1 VVDEVEALLTI
12 AEDLER
18 RDERAAAALLDVERL
33 QAEVDEL
40 RTRAGEVA
48 AFLREL
54 PAARAAVEAEEQA
67 AAEAQEGA
75 IAVWR
80 GAEDALA
87 HLRERGGENAR
98 LQAAR
103 AAQHARDELEETELR
118 VARAQQERTR
128 IELKGVERGAE
139 AERLEQRGTAL
150 AVHPRLEHDV
160 AAPATGLHGLL
171 DWAARARGELLVSH
185 AALATERDNI
195 VREASELVAS
205 VLGDP
210 LAATS
215 VAGVRQRLEGA
226 LGSGSA

>member
-1 VVDEVEALLTI
+1 MEPLLTI

-18 RDERAAAALLDVERL
+18 RDERAAAALLEVERL

-54 PAARAAVEAEEQA
+54 PAARAAVEADEQA

-87 HLRERGGENAR
+87 HLRERGSENAR

-103 AAQHARDELEETELR
+103 AAQHARDALEEAELR
-118 VARAQQERTR
+118 VAR
-128 IELKGVERGAE
+128 
-139 AERLEQRGTAL
+139 
-150 AVHPRLEHDV
+150 
-160 AAPATGLHGLL
+160 HGPDLP
-171 DWAARARGELLVSH
+171 S
-185 AALATERDNI
+185 
-195 VREASELVAS
+195 
-205 VLGDP
+205 DP
-210 LAATS
+210 LPWAHKQGKNELRRTEMGFS
-215 VAGVRQRLEGA
+215 DK
-226 LGSGSA
+226 SP